1 MVRAKGVEP
10 SRPKA
15 PEPKSGA
22 STNSATRAS
31 KKTSQILTFWVLQLH
46 LGSVLCYFLCY
57 FYSVKP
63 TAISSNKKQTP
74 ISPPSQGAHNYQKV
88 YDGRK
93 RRVRGLWKRGD
104 TFYAQLCI

>member
-1 MVRAKGVEP
+1 M
-10 SRPKA
+10 
-15 PEPKSGA
+15 
-22 STNSATRAS
+22 
-31 KKTSQILTFWVLQLH
+31 TFWVLQLH

-63 TAISSNKKQTP
+63 TAIPSNKKQTR

-88 YDGRK
+88 YGGRK

-104 TFYAQLCI
+104 TFYAQLSLPDAMVSKK

>member
-1 MVRAKGVEP
+1 M
-10 SRPKA
+10 
-15 PEPKSGA
+15 
-22 STNSATRAS
+22 
-31 KKTSQILTFWVLQLH
+31 TFWVLQLH
-46 LGSVLCYFLCY
+46 LGSVLYYFLCY

-63 TAISSNKKQTP
+63 TAIPSNKKQTP

-104 TFYAQLCI
+104 TFYAQLSLPDAMVSKK